1 MADIKFTDNS
11 RQVLAELESNKH
23 RALTA
28 VGIAAQGHAKAT
40 CPVDTGRLRGSISH
54 AVAGD
59 SAFVGTNVE
68 YAPYVE
74 LGTRKMAPRHFLKN
88 AAEGHRDEYLRIL
101 NQYMK
106 GK

>member
-1 MADIKFTDNS
+1 MADIRFTDNS
-11 RQVLAELESNKH
+11 RQVLAEFEARKH

-28 VGIAAQGHAKAT
+28 VAHQGVNHAKAT
-40 CPVDTGRLRGSISH
+40 CPVDTGRLRGSISP
-54 AVAGD
+54 AVSED
-59 SAFVGTNVE
+59 SAYIGTNVE
-68 YAPYVE
+68 YAIFVE

-101 NQYMK
+101 REHMK